1 MYETFLGGKGL
12 GSGSSGHRSGR
23 RKSGSL
29 CCNWERLLEISRKD
43 RSRRHHGLQKVE
55 GPEYETIYAFR
66 GLCVVNQIE
75 EIIYLNDISDRLG
88 LDTISA
94 GSLRAFAIEASETGR
109 IKEKN

>member
-1 MYETFLGGKGL
+1 
-12 GSGSSGHRSGR
+12 
-23 RKSGSL
+23 
-29 CCNWERLLEISRKD
+29 
-43 RSRRHHGLQKVE
+43 
-55 GPEYETIYAFR
+55 
-66 GLCVVNQIE
+66 VVNQIE